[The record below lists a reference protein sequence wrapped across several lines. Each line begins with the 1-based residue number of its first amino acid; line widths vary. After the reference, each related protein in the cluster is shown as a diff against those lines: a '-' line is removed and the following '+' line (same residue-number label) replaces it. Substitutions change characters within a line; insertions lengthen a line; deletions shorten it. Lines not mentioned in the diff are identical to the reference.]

1 MSFIDEVRQE
11 LLGKPIKDQHCK
23 IAFLAGLTRGAGVL
37 FEKDG
42 EVGLDVKVPTEEC
55 ALTVTMLLKSLFN
68 YDVRE
73 VSVTENSLSKKDKFV
88 ITIYGKGAVNIFKTL
103 GILQDEGEELKVNFH
118 IYNEV
123 NALECCLRSFMK
135 GLFLATGNCTIPT
148 GKKNTHTG
156 YHLELSF
163 SHASPAQATANKFY
177 KIGIKPKF
185 LNRKGNILL
194 YVKSAEEIKDF
205 FAFIQSPKAVLKIT
219 DLMINRELTNR
230 SNRQRNCDLA
240 NTTKQ
245 VDAAAK
251 QLKAIEKISAVIG
264 LETLKKDLAETAVAR
279 KEYPTETLTELAER
293 LNVSKSCLNHRLRK
307 LLAIADEL

>member
-1 MSFIDEVRQE
+1 MSFIDDVRQE

-103 GILQDEGEELKVNFH
+103 GILQDDGEELKVNFH

-135 GLFLATGNCTIPT
+135 GLFLATGNCTLPT
-148 GKKNTHTG
+148 SKKNTHTG
-156 YHLELSF
+156 YHLEFSF

-205 FAFIQSPKAVLKIT
+205 FAFIQAPKAVLKIT
-219 DLMINRELTNR
+219 DLMINREISNN
-230 SNRQRNCDLA
+230 SNRQKNCDLG
-240 NTTKQ
+240 NLNRQ
-245 VDAAAK
+245 VEAVSK
-251 QLKAIEKISAVIG
+251 QLDAIKKIERTIG
-264 LETLKKDLAETAVAR
+264 LDALKPDLKEVAIFR
-279 KEYPTETLTELAER
+279 KQNPESSLIELAEI

-307 LLAIADEL
+307 IVEIANT

>member
-103 GILQDEGEELKVNFH
+103 GILQDDGEELKVNFH

-219 DLMINRELTNR
+219 DLMINREISNN
-230 SNRQRNCDLA
+230 SNRQKNCDLG
-240 NTTKQ
+240 NLNRQ
-245 VDAAAK
+245 VEAVSK
-251 QLKAIEKISAVIG
+251 QLEAIKKIERSIG
-264 LETLKKDLAETAVAR
+264 LDALKPDLKEVAIFR
-279 KEYPTETLTELAER
+279 KQNPESSLTELAEI

-307 LLAIADEL
+307 IVEIANT

>member
-1 MSFIDEVRQE
+1 MSFIDDLRQE
-11 LLGKPIKDQHCK
+11 ILSKPIKEQHCK

-42 EVGLDVKVPTEEC
+42 EIGLDVKVPTEEC
-55 ALTVTMLLKSLFN
+55 ALTVTILLKSLFN

-103 GILQDEGEELKVNFH
+103 GILQDEGDELKVNFH

-156 YHLELSF
+156 YHLEFSF
-163 SHASPAQATANKFY
+163 SHVSPAQATANKFY

-205 FAFIQSPKAVLKIT
+205 FAFIKAPKAVLKIT
-219 DLMINRELTNR
+219 DLMINREISNN
-230 SNRQRNCDLA
+230 SNRQKNCDLG
-240 NTTKQ
+240 NLNRQ
-245 VDAAAK
+245 VEAVSK
-251 QLKAIEKISAVIG
+251 QLDAIKKIERTIG
-264 LETLKKDLAETAVAR
+264 LDALKPDLKEVAIFR
-279 KEYPTETLTELAER
+279 KQNPESSLIELAEI

-307 LLAIADEL
+307 IVEIANT